1 MTDTMTAEQRHRCMS
16 HIRSRDTKP
25 ELKVRRWLW
34 HHGYRYRLNVKSVP
48 GKPDIVMRP
57 YRTAI
62 FVNGC
67 FWHGHNVQFSTAQIE
82 NSKLK
87 NEKGVCS
94 EDSRAA
100 QIENSKL
107 ESEKDVCSEDSL
119 AAQIENSKLKSEEAV
134 DYGAAQIENSACCK
148 IPQSNRA
155 FWVAKIKR
163 NQERDQRNYQ
173 LLQEN
178 GWQVIVVWE
187 CQLTPHQIE
196 HTMREVELL
205 LNSNML
211 ARYKH
216 APAPFTTGE
225 EQLPAAA
232 ENNIEYNK

>member
-67 FWHGHNVQFSTAQIE
+67 FWHGHNVQFSTA
-82 NSKLK
+82 L
-87 NEKGVCS
+87 
-94 EDSRAA
+94 
-100 QIENSKL
+100 
-107 ESEKDVCSEDSL
+107 
-119 AAQIENSKLKSEEAV
+119 IENSKLKSEKVAEL
-134 DYGAAQIENSACCK
+134 GAALIENSACCK

-155 FWVAKIKR
+155 FWVAKIRR
-163 NQERDQRNYQ
+163 NQERDQRHYQ

-187 CQLTPHQIE
+187 CQLTPKQIE

-205 LNSNML
+205 LNNNML

-216 APAPFTTGE
+216 SPNPFTTE
-225 EQLPAAA
+225 EEPLPLAA
-232 ENNIEYNK
+232 EDTIEYQDK

>member
-67 FWHGHNVQFSTAQIE
+67 FWHGHGVQFSTAQIE

-87 NEKGVCS
+87 IEKGACS
-94 EDSRAA
+94 ENSCAA
-100 QIENSKL
+100 L
-107 ESEKDVCSEDSL
+107 
-119 AAQIENSKLKSEEAV
+119 IENSKLKIEK
-134 DYGAAQIENSACCK
+134 AADSSAALIENSACCK
-148 IPQSNRA
+148 IPQSNRT
-155 FWVAKIKR
+155 FWVAKIRR

-187 CQLTPHQIE
+187 CQLTPKQIE

-205 LNSNML
+205 LNNNML
-211 ARYKH
+211 ARYQH
-216 APAPFTTGE
+216 APNPFTTE
-225 EQLPAAA
+225 EEPLPLAA
-232 ENNIEYNK
+232 EDSIEYQDK

>member
-67 FWHGHNVQFSTAQIE
+67 FWHGH
-82 NSKLK
+82 
-87 NEKGVCS
+87 GV
-94 EDSRAA
+94 E
-100 QIENSKL
+100 IENSKL

-119 AAQIENSKLKSEEAV
+119 AAQIEKSKLKSEEAV

-187 CQLTPHQIE
+187 CQLTPHQID

-216 APAPFTTGE
+216 APVPFTTGE

-232 ENNIEYNK
+232 ENNIEYHSK

>member
-1 MTDTMTAEQRHRCMS
+1 MTDTMTAEQRHKCMS

-67 FWHGHNVQFSTAQIE
+67 FWHGHNVQFSTALIE

-87 NEKGVCS
+87 IEK
-94 EDSRAA
+94 
-100 QIENSKL
+100 
-107 ESEKDVCSEDSL
+107 
-119 AAQIENSKLKSEEAV
+119 IENSKLKSEKAA
-134 DYGAAQIENSACCK
+134 DPGAALIENSACCK

-155 FWVAKIKR
+155 FWVAKIRR

-187 CQLTPHQIE
+187 CQLTPKQIE

-205 LNSNML
+205 LNNNML

-216 APAPFTTGE
+216 SPSPFTTE
-225 EQLPAAA
+225 EEPLPLAA
-232 ENNIEYNK
+232 EDTIEYQDK